1 MAAPP
6 SKPTSN
12 WLVLGGCGFLGR
24 NFVKYLLDNALA
36 GDVRVADKRHPA
48 MAALSAEHKA
58 ALLDEKVEFLM
69 SDLSAD
75 EFVEQAFSASRSGAP
90 WDFVIN
96 LVAETGHGKK
106 EEFYAKGVEA
116 AEKCAAAAARAGV
129 KKFIQLSTASV
140 YKSEKHGAAG
150 AEEGAAVAPWNE
162 PAVYAARAEAA
173 ALAGA
178 GAALPVIIL
187 RPALVYGPGDTS
199 GLMTR
204 AVVASTFKAEKAKM
218 EFLWDGSLKLST
230 VHVFDVAR
238 AIYFAARKAAHGAGE
253 EVLSLCAAPEPAR
266 LPPHPFP
273 CPSFFF
279 LCSVQ
284 PGRQGRQRPG
294 QGGGGNLCRA
304 GRGDELQGGHD
315 EQRSGHG
322 HGPGQDCGRL

>member
-1 MAAPP
+1 MPLRSNVLSSQPMSAPP
-6 SKPTSN
+6 PKPTSN

-48 MAALSAEHKA
+48 TAALSAEHKA
-58 ALLDEKVEFLM
+58 ALLHEKVEFLM
-69 SDLSAD
+69 SDLSVD
-75 EFVEQAFSASRSGAP
+75 EFVEQAFSDSRSGAP

-253 EVLSLCAAPEPAR
+253 GAPASPCAAPEPAR
-266 LPPHPFP
+266 T
-273 CPSFFF
+273 CPSHSLTPIFFF
-279 LCSVQ
+279 PQCTIW
-284 PGRQGRQRPG
+284 RTRATAT
-294 QGGGGNLCRA
+294 RA
-304 GRGDELQGGHD
+304 GWQRQSLPCWAWRRASRGA
-315 EQRSGHG
+315 
-322 HGPGQDCGRL
+322 